1 MKQIVHQTLSL
12 CNKIKNKKYHTVETI
27 PKSNIKIAERSKIDT
42 TITRD
47 TFMAW
52 YINVWPVWRNY
63 KSMQYLNYFILKY
76 DIKYYD

>member
-1 MKQIVHQTLSL
+1 
-12 CNKIKNKKYHTVETI
+12 
-27 PKSNIKIAERSKIDT
+27 
-42 TITRD
+42 
-47 TFMAW
+47 MAW